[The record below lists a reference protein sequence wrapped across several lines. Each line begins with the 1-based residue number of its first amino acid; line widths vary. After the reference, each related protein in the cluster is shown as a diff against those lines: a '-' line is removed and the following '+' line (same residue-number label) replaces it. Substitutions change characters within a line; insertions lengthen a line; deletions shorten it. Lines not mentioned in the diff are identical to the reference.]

1 MMHVSM
7 VIHDAYSWFMIHY
20 AHSFRDGTRSWD
32 AGLQFESLCL
42 FLCLCVTSSGG
53 TEIEVYSNMFSRL
66 PTEKIKNAK
75 QVWRRESLQPKL
87 WPSDCCCSWWFSSEG
102 AAPSMVESFS
112 SLSLDKR
119 EFSSGCLFLRFSMT
133 GQTRLCEFSGNLR
146 RGGGGLIWFP

>member
-1 MMHVSM
+1 MHVAMMHVSM

-32 AGLQFESLCL
+32 AGLQFESLRL

-75 QVWRRESLQPKL
+75 NKFEEEKACNLNYGRRTAVAAGGSHLREQHRAWWRVFPLCH
-87 WPSDCCCSWWFSSEG
+87 WTSEN
-102 AAPSMVESFS
+102 
-112 SLSLDKR
+112 
-119 EFSSGCLFLRFSMT
+119 FLLGVYF
-133 GQTRLCEFSGNLR
+133 
-146 RGGGGLIWFP
+146 